1 VNSCVCVCVCV
12 CMCVICEIW
21 GSHSGTA
28 EHSGMVGIRPRA
40 AAEERNN
47 PENPNPQAGNA
58 HRKRHLK
65 GNA

>member
-1 VNSCVCVCVCV
+1 
-12 CMCVICEIW
+12 MCVICEIW